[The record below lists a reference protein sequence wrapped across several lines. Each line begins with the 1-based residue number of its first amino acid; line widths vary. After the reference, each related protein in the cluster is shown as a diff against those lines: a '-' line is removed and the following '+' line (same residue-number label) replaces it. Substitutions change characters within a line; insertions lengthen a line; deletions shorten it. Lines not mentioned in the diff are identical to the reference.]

1 MLDYTFDEAFG
12 DRFGVVCG
20 TDEAG
25 RGPLAGPVV
34 AAAVVLPAGLV
45 IEGLDDSKKL
55 TEKKRAK
62 LFDEIISSAV
72 AYGIAESTA
81 EEIDRYN
88 ILSASLLAMR
98 RAVAMVKQT
107 VTPDIVLIDGN
118 QQTDFGVPSIT
129 VVKGDATS
137 QSIAAASVL
146 AKVTRDRLMERLDA
160 RYPQYGL
167 RKHKGYPTKD
177 HMLAVY
183 EFGPSEIHR
192 KSFLSFLER
201 DHDKLEAALREK
213 KQKEEKA

>member
-1 MLDYTFDEAFG
+1 MLDYTFDAAFA

-34 AAAVVLPAGLV
+34 AAAVVLPDGLV
-45 IEGLDDSKKL
+45 LEGLDDSKKL
-55 TEKKRAK
+55 TEKKREK
-62 LFDEIISSAV
+62 LFDEILSSAV
-72 AYGIAESTA
+72 AYGIAEATA

-98 RAVAMVKQT
+98 RAVAKVKET
-107 VTPDIVLIDGN
+107 VSPDVVLIDGN
-118 QQTDFGVPSIT
+118 RQTDFGVTSIT

-146 AKVTRDRLMERLDA
+146 AKVTRDRLMERLDTK
-160 RYPQYGL
+160 YPEYNFK
-167 RKHKGYPTKD
+167 KHKGYPTKE
-177 HMLAVY
+177 HKLAVY
-183 EFGPSEIHR
+183 EFGPSPIHR

-201 DHDKLEAALREK
+201 DKEKLEAAL
-213 KQKEEKA
+213 KAKNSAE